1 MCGIGLHTK
10 RMGLIYHIAYQR
22 DWAEARSVGRY
33 TVSTRGVSLSD
44 QGFIHAST
52 AGQVADAANQFYA
65 GEDDLIV
72 LVINE
77 RLLEAPVR
85 YEQVG
90 EGDDVFPHIY
100 GPLNVDAVLDTRPL
114 QPGARGTFS
123 FAP

>member
-1 MCGIGLHTK
+1 
-10 RMGLIYHIAYQR
+10 MGLIYHIAYQR
-22 DWAEARSVGRY
+22 DWAEARSVGQY
-33 TVSTRGVSLSD
+33 TVSTRGISLSEE
-44 QGFIHAST
+44 GFIHAST
-52 AGQVADAANQFYA
+52 AGQVADTANRFYA
-65 GEDDLIV
+65 GEADLIV

-90 EGDDVFPHIY
+90 SNGDVFPHIY
-100 GPLNVDAVLDTRPL
+100 GPVNTDAVLDTRPL

>member
-1 MCGIGLHTK
+1 
-10 RMGLIYHIAYQR
+10 MGLIYHIAYQH
-22 DWAEARSVGRY
+22 DWAEARSAGRY
-33 TVSTRGVSLSD
+33 TVSTRGVSLSE

-52 AGQVADAANQFYA
+52 AGQVADTANQFYA
-65 GEDDLIV
+65 GEHGLIV

-90 EGDDVFPHIY
+90 IGGDVFPHIY
-100 GPLNVDAVLDTRPL
+100 GPVNIDAVLDTRPL
-114 QPGARGTFS
+114 QPGVRGTFS

>member
-1 MCGIGLHTK
+1 
-10 RMGLIYHIAYQR
+10 MGLIYHIAYQR
-22 DWAEARSVGRY
+22 DWAEARSAGRY
-33 TVSTRGVSLSD
+33 TMSTRGTTLSE

-52 AGQVADAANQFYA
+52 AGQVADTANRFYA

-90 EGDDVFPHIY
+90 GAGDVFPHIY
-100 GPLNVDAVLDTRPL
+100 GPVNVNAVLDTRPL
-114 QPGARGTFS
+114 QPGARGTFN